1 MPGDEINPNPQPA
14 GVSAGAGGNVIPS
27 VAGIPQAEGGV
38 PDPTLQAIGN
48 LQTAYNANGGPPAE
62 RGGGRNGAEHAV
74 VVLYNMNIINR
85 SKPHSLKS
93 FPFSLL
99 VFIMR

>member
-38 PDPTLQAIGN
+38 PDPTLQAIG
-48 LQTAYNANGGPPAE
+48 
-62 RGGGRNGAEHAV
+62 
-74 VVLYNMNIINR
+74 
-85 SKPHSLKS
+85 SL
-93 FPFSLL
+93 
-99 VFIMR
+99 